1 MLTRRKLIFA
11 TAAIGLAMSP
21 VSVRAEDAVRIAT
34 LKTGTVAWE
43 VDTIIHNGLDKKHGI
58 ALTLVP
64 VGGKQSAD
72 VMLAGGEADVI
83 VSDWIWVSRQRNAGA
98 DYTFSPYSRQ
108 VGSIVVKGDSSIKSL
123 SDLKGKKIGV
133 AGGPT
138 DKSWVLFQAQARKDF
153 NFDLAKEAEPVFAA
167 PPLLNEKLG
176 TGEIDAVITFWHFAA
191 KLRANGGRDIA
202 SVAEA
207 AKSLGLD
214 SETPLLGYVYS
225 EKWSKEHGD
234 AAAKLAAASAD
245 AKALLASDDKE
256 WDRLRPMMNVK
267 TDAEFDAL
275 KAGFRAGIPKSQ
287 DVNPATAG
295 QLFKVLADIGGT
307 ELAGDKPDLAAGTFA
322 KTN

>member
-1 MLTRRKLIFA
+1 MTRRKLLFA
-11 TAAIGLAMSP
+11 IAAIGIALSR
-21 VSVRAEDAVRIAT
+21 VSAWAEEAVRIAT

-43 VDTIIHNGLDKKHGI
+43 VDTIIHNGLDRKHGM
-58 ALTLVP
+58 ALILVP

-98 DYTFSPYSRQ
+98 DYTFAPYSRQ
-108 VGSIVVKGDSSIKSL
+108 VGSIVVKGDSSVKSL
-123 SDLKGKKIGV
+123 ADLKGKRIGV

-138 DKSWVLFQAQARKDF
+138 DKSWVLFQAQAKKDF
-153 NFDLAKEAEPVFAA
+153 DIDLAKDAEPVFAA
-167 PPLLNEKLG
+167 PPLLSEKLG
-176 TGEIDAVITFWHFAA
+176 TGEIDALITFWHFAA

-202 SVAEA
+202 TVADA

-225 EKWSKEHGD
+225 EKWSRDHGD
-234 AAAKLAAASAD
+234 GAAKLAAASAD

-256 WDRLRPMMNVK
+256 WDRLRPMMNVT
-267 TDAEFDAL
+267 TDAEFEAL

-287 DVNPATAG
+287 NVNPATAS
-295 QLFKVLADIGGT
+295 QLFKVLAEIGGA
-307 ELAGDKPDLAAGTFA
+307 ELAGDKPELAAGTFA
-322 KTN
+322 KAN

>member
-1 MLTRRKLIFA
+1 MLTRRKLFFA
-11 TAAIGLAMSP
+11 TAAIAIALSP
-21 VSVRAEDAVRIAT
+21 VSALAEDAVRIAT

-43 VDTIIHNGLDKKHGI
+43 VDTIIHNGLDRKHGI
-58 ALTLVP
+58 SLTLVP

-83 VSDWIWVSRQRNAGA
+83 VSDWIWVSRQRNSGA

-108 VGSIVVKGDSSIKSL
+108 VGSIVVKGDSSIMTL

-138 DKSWVLFQAQARKDF
+138 DKSWVLFQALARKDF
-153 NFDLAKEAEPVFAA
+153 NFDLAKDAEPVFAA
-167 PPLLNEKLG
+167 PPLLTEKLG

-191 KLRANGGRDIA
+191 KLRANGGRD
-202 SVAEA
+202 VATVADA

-214 SETPLLGYVYS
+214 TETPLLGYVYS
-225 EKWSKEHGD
+225 EKWSMEHGN
-234 AAAKLAAASAD
+234 AAWKLAAASAD
-245 AKALLASDDKE
+245 AKLLLATDDKE

-267 TDAEFDAL
+267 TDAEFEAL
-275 KAGFRAGIPKSQ
+275 KAGFRAGIPKSS
-287 DVNPATAG
+287 DVNPAAAG

-307 ELAGDKPDLAAGTFA
+307 ELAGDKPELAVGTFA